1 MMHND
6 FHANTRSSLAFRTV
20 LTCTQ
25 MGREQHGAPW
35 TPARQRDQAAAPDV
49 TQWPRALQ
57 GCLAYTGKMPS
68 ALNKCP

>member
-1 MMHND
+1 
-6 FHANTRSSLAFRTV
+6 
-20 LTCTQ
+20 
-25 MGREQHGAPW
+25 MGREQQGIPW
-35 TPARQRDQAAAPDV
+35 TPAWQRDQAAAPNV